1 MCWECTLNSL
11 CKKDVIDTD
20 FRSLGDFICHFMGC
34 STVEYSVL
42 KKKICACCC
51 IWDADATSPN
61 LYNLGSYELIPRA
74 VHSLVSCQLSIIK
87 AYQWQ

>member
-42 KKKICACCC
+42 KKKTQCV
-51 IWDADATSPN
+51 
-61 LYNLGSYELIPRA
+61 LLFLGCRRYFPQFI
-74 VHSLVSCQLSIIK
+74 
-87 AYQWQ
+87 